1 MELVG
6 TMKAHIKSAIYDT
19 TLGTNSAAPTQRAS
33 GGKPIN
39 KSDAVVCAPQARGAC
54 QQISALKQVWMIICQ
69 SLWSLLTFSR

>member
-6 TMKAHIKSAIYDT
+6 TMKAHIKSGIYDT

-33 GGKPIN
+33 GGKPID
-39 KSDAVVCAPQARGAC
+39 KSDAVVCAPRAPGAC
-54 QQISALKQVWMIICQ
+54 QQISALKQVWTIICQ